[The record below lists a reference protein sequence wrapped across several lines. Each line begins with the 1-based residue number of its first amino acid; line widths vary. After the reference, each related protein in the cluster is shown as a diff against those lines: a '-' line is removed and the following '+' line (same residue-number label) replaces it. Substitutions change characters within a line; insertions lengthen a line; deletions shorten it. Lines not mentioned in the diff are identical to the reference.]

1 MTWQSLKD
9 HLFEV
14 VAGAAVLGMGTATM
28 TNLVSDAR
36 QSEKIETLEQIAPK
50 LDKVLENQAEANER
64 LGRIEGKLEVSQ

>member
-1 MTWQSLKD
+1 
-9 HLFEV
+9 
-14 VAGAAVLGMGTATM
+14 M